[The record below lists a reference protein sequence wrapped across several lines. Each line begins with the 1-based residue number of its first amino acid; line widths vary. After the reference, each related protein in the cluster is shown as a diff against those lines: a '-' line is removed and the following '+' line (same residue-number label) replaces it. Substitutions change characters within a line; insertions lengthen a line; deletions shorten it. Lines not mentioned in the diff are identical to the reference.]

1 MKTFWKKYSAWIIA
15 AFIIFLLII
24 FCFSIDFLNQYTG
37 AFTVL
42 LTLVLVIINIYMGW
56 QNHVLREDATKPKV
70 LANICVKNRNI
81 CYKLTNF
88 GAYPATNIQIKVDP
102 NLIEHK
108 HRGENSRQNLEKS
121 GKGSFLLAPGQD
133 LIISTETMWE
143 QIKDHKLSLS
153 YTYKDLSGK
162 SYSQEYLFDLSVL
175 DLDLAFKYPD
185 K

>member
-1 MKTFWKKYSAWIIA
+1 MKTFWEKYSAWIIA
-15 AFIIFLLII
+15 ASIIFLLII
-24 FCFSIDFLNQYTG
+24 FCFSIAFLNQYTG

-42 LTLVLVIINIYMGW
+42 LTLILVIINIYMGW
-56 QNHVLREDATKPKV
+56 QNHILREDATKPKV

-88 GAYPATNIQIKVDP
+88 GASPAINIQIKIDP
-102 NLIEHK
+102 YLIERMKKDPLTHK
-108 HRGENSRQNLEKS
+108 LRRIEQ
-121 GKGSFLLAPGQD
+121 GSFFLAPGKD
-133 LIISTETMWE
+133 SIFSTETMWE

-175 DLDLAFKYPD
+175 DLDWAFKYPD